1 MKRLLVLLLLLI
13 IGITTSCKNNE
24 SSERIDAI
32 KQYVNKVEF
41 SSGYKVK
48 KVRVKRVYVST
59 QYWLYTKEFNVDNI
73 DNAEFKSNHISGV
86 IYVSKAKRDNKFGST
101 ARKKM
106 RIFTFSDSN
115 ELFEY
120 RGPDYDEIISTA
132 YPDSYFYEY

>member
-1 MKRLLVLLLLLI
+1 MKKLLVLLLLI

-24 SSERIDAI
+24 SSERIDTI

-48 KVRVKRVYVST
+48 KVKVKSVYVST
-59 QYWLYTKEFNVDNI
+59 QYWLYTKEFNVDYI

-101 ARKKM
+101 AMNKM
-106 RIFTFSDSN
+106 RIFTFSDSD

-120 RGPDYDEIISTA
+120 RGPDSYEIIGAA
-132 YPDSYFYEY
+132 YPDSFFYEY